1 MLKLISKLKEGI
13 QFVKSDIWK
22 IRLKDQPKNSK
33 FIIRH
38 LRIILLAFRGFDE
51 DKCQLRASALT
62 FWSLLSIVPVVAM
75 IFGIAKGFGFEKMLE
90 VQLQEQMSGNPE
102 IIEAV
107 LKFANSMLENTK
119 GGLIAGVG
127 VVILF
132 WSVMKV
138 LGNIESSFNDIWEIK
153 RSRALVRKFTDYL
166 TIMLLAPILIIL
178 SGSVTVF
185 ISTQIVNITES
196 IALLGFF
203 SPVIGFLVKLIP
215 YSLVWLLLTFIYI
228 VMPNTKVNF
237 QSAFFAGIIAGT
249 GFQIAELI
257 YINGQIGVAKYNAV
271 YGSFAALPLFLA
283 WLQISWL
290 IVLFGAEL
298 SFAHQNVDRY
308 ELEIDSSDM
317 SYSQKRILTLVISH
331 LVVQKFI
338 KGELALTANGISD
351 KLKIPIRIV
360 RQVLFDLHE
369 AHVVSEINT
378 EDPKVV
384 TYQPAI
390 SVNLISVKYVIE
402 ALESKGITE
411 LPVEETENLKSLQE
425 IMKDFQS
432 EIGRSQSNKLLKDI

>member
-411 LPVEETENLKSLQE
+411 LPVEETENLKTLQE

>member
-1 MLKLISKLKEGI
+1 MTNLITKLKQAI

-22 IRLKDQPKNSK
+22 IRLNDQPKNSK
-33 FIIRH
+33 YLIRN

-62 FWSLLSIVPVVAM
+62 FYSLLSIVPVVAM
-75 IFGIAKGFGFEKMLE
+75 IFGIAKGFGFEEMLE
-90 VQLQEQMSGNPE
+90 VQLQETMSGNPE
-102 IIEAV
+102 IIEEV
-107 LKFANSMLENTK
+107 MKFANSMLENTK

-127 VVILF
+127 VIVLI

-138 LGNIESSFNDIWEIK
+138 LGNIENSFNDIWEIK
-153 RSRALVRKFTDYL
+153 RSRDIVRKFTDYL
-166 TIMLLAPILIIL
+166 TIMLLAPILMIL

-185 ISTQIVNITES
+185 ITTQINNITES
-196 IALLGFF
+196 ISLLGYF
-203 SPVIGFLVKLIP
+203 SPIIEFLIKLIP

-228 VMPNTKVNF
+228 VMPNTKVDF
-237 QSAFFAGIIAGT
+237 KSAFFAGIIAGT
-249 GFQIAELI
+249 GFQLTEWI
-257 YINGQIGVAKYNAV
+257 YINGQIGVAKYNAI
-271 YGSFAALPLFLA
+271 YGSFAALPLFLG

-317 SYSQKRILTLVISH
+317 SYSQKRILSLFITH
-331 LVVQKFI
+331 LVVKKFL
-338 KGELALTANGISD
+338 KGEMALMANDISD

-360 RQVLFDLHE
+360 RQILFDLQQVHI
-369 AHVVSEINT
+369 VSEIKT
-378 EDPKVV
+378 DDPKIV

-402 ALESKGITE
+402 ALEAKGMIE
-411 LPVEETENLKSLQE
+411 LPAVENNELQSIQE
-425 IMKDFQS
+425 IMKDFQG
-432 EIGRSQSNKLLKDI
+432 EITESKSNKLLKDI